1 MAETARADEQ
11 RQAAAAP
18 ESRLAQMRRMFAGKG
33 FDPVA
38 VVIEEIQR
46 EPVVREGAIV
56 GGLSASEKVQAALGL
71 ERLAVDWKRV
81 EIAES
86 QPRGGL
92 RGKATMTPDGQFT
105 LDFGMDDGKTV
116 DELRDE
122 LQREAE
128 AAGFTLSF
136 ARPGDAGKPE

>member
-1 MAETARADEQ
+1 
-11 RQAAAAP
+11 
-18 ESRLAQMRRMFAGKG
+18 MRRMFAEKE
-33 FDPVA
+33 FDPIA

-56 GGLSASEKVQAALGL
+56 AGLSSSEKVQAALGL

-81 EIAES
+81 EIAET

-122 LQREAE
+122 LRREGE
-128 AAGFTLSF
+128 ALGISISF
-136 ARPGDAGKPE
+136 AQAGDAGKPE